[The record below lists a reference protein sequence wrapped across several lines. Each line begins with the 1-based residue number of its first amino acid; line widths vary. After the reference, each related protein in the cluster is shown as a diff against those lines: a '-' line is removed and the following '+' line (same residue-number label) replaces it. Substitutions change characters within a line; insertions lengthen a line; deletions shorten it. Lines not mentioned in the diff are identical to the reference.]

1 MIHIIGNHLPLVKR
15 QLVNYGKYISYPVSA
30 SYIGILKLQLES
42 RYFYD
47 IGEKVK
53 NLRKNKGL
61 NQTQLADAVGVSL
74 RTVRGWEI
82 EGRYPKKHDLY
93 QKLAD
98 ILNCDISYL
107 MTEEESFITE
117 ASEQFGNRGAKQAQ
131 QILEQAAAMFAG
143 GELSDEDKTAFM
155 DEIQSLYL
163 DSKRRA
169 KKFTPKKYLDAK

>member
-1 MIHIIGNHLPLVKR
+1 MT
-15 QLVNYGKYISYPVSA
+15 
-30 SYIGILKLQLES
+30 
-42 RYFYD
+42 F
-47 IGEKVK
+47 GEKVK

-98 ILNCDISYL
+98 ILSCDISYL
-107 MTEEESFITE
+107 MTEEEAFITE

-143 GELSDEDKTAFM
+143 GELLMKTKQPLWM
-155 DEIQSLYL
+155 RSSLYIWIPRDVQRNL
-163 DSKRRA
+163 HQRNI
-169 KKFTPKKYLDAK
+169 

>member
-1 MIHIIGNHLPLVKR
+1 MT
-15 QLVNYGKYISYPVSA
+15 
-30 SYIGILKLQLES
+30 
-42 RYFYD
+42 F
-47 IGEKVK
+47 GEKVK

-61 NQTQLADAVGVSL
+61 SQTQLADAVGVSL

-98 ILNCDISYL
+98 ILSCDISYL
-107 MTEEESFITE
+107 MTEEETFITE

-131 QILEQAAAMFAG
+131 QILAAAMFAG

>member
-1 MIHIIGNHLPLVKR
+1 MT
-15 QLVNYGKYISYPVSA
+15 
-30 SYIGILKLQLES
+30 
-42 RYFYD
+42 F
-47 IGEKVK
+47 GEKVK

-98 ILNCDISYL
+98 ILSCDISYL
-107 MTEEESFITE
+107 MTE

>member
-1 MIHIIGNHLPLVKR
+1 MT
-15 QLVNYGKYISYPVSA
+15 
-30 SYIGILKLQLES
+30 
-42 RYFYD
+42 F
-47 IGEKVK
+47 GEKVK

-82 EGRYPKKHDLY
+82 EGRYPKKHDL
-93 QKLAD
+93 LS
-98 ILNCDISYL
+98 CDISYL
-107 MTEEESFITE
+107 MTEEEAFITE

>member
-1 MIHIIGNHLPLVKR
+1 MT
-15 QLVNYGKYISYPVSA
+15 
-30 SYIGILKLQLES
+30 
-42 RYFYD
+42 F
-47 IGEKVK
+47 GEKVK
-53 NLRKNKGL
+53 NLRKNRGL

-82 EGRYPKKHDLY
+82 EGRYPQNHDLY
-93 QKLAD
+93 PTPAD
-98 ILNCDISYL
+98 ILSCDISYL
-107 MTEEESFITE
+107 MTEEEAFITE